1 MEFGLGLFLS
11 LSFQEDRSFSLPSPP
26 PKPIVPL
33 PYTPPA
39 SPYPFPRPYVADH
52 TNTASIPNGS
62 ALDKARAPPPR
73 PLPLDFPNHV
83 PKCQPKPLSRKRMS
97 ALRQAILALRRPT
110 DNNEA
115 VIELLN
121 LHLTPDVP
129 IDDLVPADFLPK
141 RPYPYDAEFED
152 LLAEIRVEN
161 EDAFREVLRQA
172 PKEGHSKPRITYS
185 RNFYGSLEDM
195 SRYMDSSEDNYF
207 DATDDETDADG
218 DSQMSETTEST
229 PRKTTP
235 MYKGLR
241 LGNAAQV
248 PSATRNGLARN
259 LLKMVIHKFN
269 CRDYDISMKERL
281 RIRDVN
287 LPQGLVMYHFM
298 IGKVP
303 TDRALARARYVE
315 GPVMSVSIR
324 HESVFNDALYSDLM
338 KTREKAEV
346 GDCLGAEVDLLRETG
361 AALAT
366 ALQRNREGR
375 KKDPEHDRV
384 TQDWWWARNPRWGGG
399 EMKWG
404 MLANEVFE
412 DEDPSW
418 SPEEFRLQTEKR
430 DKAQDEMRKIDE
442 IAKGNDRLSV
452 EDMIAKSEK
461 AASLSGGSDGAS
473 SPASLS
479 AEQISNRIST
489 LTPTENAIVA
499 APGPGNDEKPPKK
512 KNRLTVPVSSSDTTT
527 QETSSPTDTSSPSA
541 TNDSQTPSSAT
552 TTDGTGD
559 ATPPTP
565 TSPNE
570 TSSSHSL
577 YSQQLRN
584 GSSSSVLTTTTI
596 MPRQSISASRTAE
609 TKRKEEGEFK
619 DGRRLMYTAPMR
631 RKWFQQWKNV
641 KPNVSS
647 WDERV
652 VWRRVGGP
660 KLGQNLAAVGDTGP
674 RETIVTGVRAAD
686 TEPTMPVPISSSGQ
700 GSADVDGDGFDE
712 FFQLSCVNHHVAL
725 LKIRVSKR
733 YLRWLE
739 TGSSDAPPE
748 VSHSA
753 PSMTQKDGTAT
764 KHKQAREITES
775 DILQLKRSRYYDLLS
790 VDERAD
796 FFTGLWRVMCWV
808 MRDEANV
815 KEELEKVMGLQ
826 NSSEDA

>member
-11 LSFQEDRSFSLPSPP
+11 LSLQEDRSFQLPSPL
-26 PKPIVPL
+26 PKPVISL
-33 PYTPPA
+33 PHTPPA
-39 SPYPFPRPYVADH
+39 SPYPFPHPID
-52 TNTASIPNGS
+52 PNWQCSRQSTS
-62 ALDKARAPPPR
+62 AATTTSAAGLPESCSQVPAKAT
-73 PLPLDFPNHV
+73 
-83 PKCQPKPLSRKRMS
+83 QPKTHVGSTAGHTR
-97 ALRQAILALRRPT
+97 LRRPT

-121 LHLTPDVP
+121 LHLIPDVP
-129 IDDLVPADFLPK
+129 IDDLVPADFLSN

-152 LLAEIRVEN
+152 LLAEIGIEN
-161 EDAFREVLRQA
+161 EDAFREVLRQV
-172 PKEGHSKPRITYS
+172 PKEGRSKPRITYS

-207 DATDDETDADG
+207 DATDDDTDADG
-218 DSQMSETTEST
+218 DSKMSDIANST
-229 PRKTTP
+229 AKKTTP
-235 MYKGLR
+235 MYKGHR

-248 PSATRNGLARN
+248 PSATRNGLVRN

-324 HESVFNDALYSDLM
+324 HESVFNDKLYSDLM

-366 ALQRNREGR
+366 ALQRNREGK
-375 KKDPEHDRV
+375 KKDSEHDRV

-461 AASLSGGSDGAS
+461 AASLSGGSDGAN
-473 SPASLS
+473 PPTGLS
-479 AEQISNRIST
+479 AEQISSRIST
-489 LTPTENAIVA
+489 LTPTENAIGA
-499 APGPGNDEKPPKK
+499 TPGAENDEKPPKK
-512 KNRLTVPVSSSDTTT
+512 KNRLTVPVSSSDNAT
-527 QETSSPTDTSSPSA
+527 EKTSSSTNTSSLA
-541 TNDSQTPSSAT
+541 AYNDSQTPANT
-552 TTDGTGD
+552 VDGIGD

-565 TSPNE
+565 TSPSE

-584 GSSSSVLTTTTI
+584 GPSNPAMTTTRI

-631 RKWFQQWKNV
+631 RKWFQQWKIV

-652 VWRRVGGP
+652 VWRRIGCPEAMKDTAADEHKDTADGIVGGSP
-660 KLGQNLAAVGDTGP
+660 
-674 RETIVTGVRAAD
+674 AAD
-686 TEPTMPVPISSSGQ
+686 TKPATPAPTAFGDQERERYV
-700 GSADVDGDGFDE
+700 ADDFDE

-733 YLRWLE
+733 YLHWLE
-739 TGSSDAPPE
+739 TGSPE
-748 VSHSA
+748 ASHSH
-753 PSMTQKDGTAT
+753 PSTSTTEHNDPALQKNGPPT
-764 KHKQAREITES
+764 KQKKSRDVTES
-775 DILQLKRSRYYDLLS
+775 DILQLKRSKYYDLLS
-790 VDERAD
+790 VGERAE
-796 FFTGLWRVMCWV
+796 FFVGFWRVMCWV
-808 MRDEANV
+808 MSDETNV
-815 KEELEKVMGLQ
+815 KEELENVAEQ
-826 NSSEDA
+826 RNSSGDA